1 MNKKAG
7 VLKMFEYTKLTELE
21 KDKEKEDPS
30 NFRKRLPSILKNFE
44 ASGNK
49 KIRDSISDLS
59 RLLEKH

>member
-1 MNKKAG
+1 
-7 VLKMFEYTKLTELE
+7 MFEYTKLTELE

-30 NFRKRLPSILKNFE
+30 NFRKRLPSILKKFE